1 MKLNQAQI
9 NQLIQIMGPQ
19 AQQFINQWNN
29 MTEQQQKQMLA
40 PYQNMNTQQIMGML
54 KSNGMNMAGLGNSAP
69 PTNHGGGWNY

>member
-1 MKLNQAQI
+1 
-9 NQLIQIMGPQ
+9 
-19 AQQFINQWNN
+19 

-40 PYQNMNTQQIMGML
+40 PYQNMNPQQIMGIL